1 MRMTLD
7 SICKVGF
14 GVEIGTLA
22 PNLPENCFA
31 RAFDTANIIVTL
43 RFIDPLWKIKKFLNV
58 GSESLL
64 DKSIK
69 VIDDFTYSVI
79 RTRKAEID
87 QARKSHDDKVTIKN
101 LVHWCLCFFFFFFF
115 LIQVFSYVE

>member
-22 PNLPENCFA
+22 PNLPVNHFA
-31 RAFDTANIIVTL
+31 QAFDTANIIVTL

-58 GSESLL
+58 GSEALL

-69 VIDDFTYSVI
+69 IIDDFTYSVV
-79 RTRKAEID
+79 RRRKAEIKE
-87 QARKSHDDKVTIKN
+87 ARETGKNNKVT
-101 LVHWCLCFFFFFFF
+101 
-115 LIQVFSYVE
+115 

>member
-22 PNLPENCFA
+22 AHLPENRFA
-31 RAFDTANIIVTL
+31 KAFDTANIIVTL

-58 GSESLL
+58 GSEAVL
-64 DKSIK
+64 DQSIK
-69 VIDDFTYSVI
+69 TVDDFTYSVI
-79 RTRKAEID
+79 RR
-87 QARKSHDDKVTIKN
+87 RKSELQDAAEGSKGNDKV
-101 LVHWCLCFFFFFFF
+101 
-115 LIQVFSYVE
+115 